1 MLNINKNLA
10 QEIVNAVSTVV
21 DRDINFIDKNGIIIG
36 STNKDRF
43 NLFHEAGYE
52 AIKTGNY
59 IIVERDDQYK
69 GSREGINYPIKI
81 NNVPIGVIG
90 ITGNPKEVN
99 KFGFLVTKITEVF
112 IKEQQLNYKYEV
124 DKQKVSYV
132 IKSLIYNEIESRNDI
147 ELILEEFNINKNK
160 KLSVVILKIN
170 KNSDISNLEATKNEI
185 KQFLYG
191 LGILFNMY
199 IYPNEIIAL
208 INEEQSKLLKNSCRA
223 ELLKYKIKI
232 HGGIGRFHN
241 IYDLHNSYKEAL
253 MALRYSRK
261 KSKMISDINE
271 LNLEM
276 LLESVDESLRKYF
289 VDKTLTLLSDYDIQ
303 ILKTYY
309 KNNMSLKLT
318 SEELFIHKNTLQYKL
333 EKINTKTGFN
343 PREFEDS
350 VALYIATL
358 LMQS

>member
-10 QEIVNAVSTVV
+10 QEIVDAVSTVV

-36 STNKDRF
+36 STKKERLD
-43 NLFHEAGYE
+43 LFHEAGYE

-59 IIVERDDQYK
+59 ITVEREEQYK
-69 GSREGINYPIKI
+69 GSKEGINYPIKI
-81 NNVPIGVIG
+81 NEVPIGVIG
-90 ITGNPKEVN
+90 ITGNPKEVS
-99 KFGFLVTKITEVF
+99 KFGFLITKITEVF

-124 DKQKVSYV
+124 DKQKIRYV
-132 IKSLIYNEIESRNDI
+132 VKSLIYNEIESRNDI
-147 ELILEEFNINKNK
+147 ELILEEFNIDKNE
-160 KLSVVILKIN
+160 KLSVIILKIN
-170 KNSDISNLEATKNEI
+170 KNSDINNLETTKNEI

-191 LGILFNMY
+191 LGIIFNVY

-208 INEEQSKLLKNSCRA
+208 INEEQSKLLKNSFQV
-223 ELLKYKIKI
+223 ELSKYKETIN
-232 HGGIGRFHN
+232 GGIGRLHN

-253 MALRYSRK
+253 MALRYANK
-261 KSKMISDINE
+261 KSKIISDINE

-276 LLESVDESLRKYF
+276 ILESVDEGLRKYF
-289 VDKTLTLLSDYDIQ
+289 LEKTLSLLSSHDIQ

-358 LMQS
+358 LM